1 MRIRGYDEQ
10 TEEFIGNVEQLSG
23 EIADLTKTASTP
35 GGISLFT
42 DDSKTEYKST
52 YQLLKE
58 ISEIYDQLNDQ
69 NQAKLLETLA
79 GKRQGQIIAATINNF
94 EAAEKAM
101 ESMAN
106 SAGSAEREMSVIMD
120 SLDYKTNRLKET
132 TTGVAQNLFQKN
144 DMKTVVDGLTS
155 VMNVIDKLTSK
166 LGLFGSIGFGAG
178 MFAGIKNIGKCR
190 ISVRISNNLL
200 NCFGYALHA

>member
-120 SLDYKTNRLKET
+120 K
-132 TTGVAQNLFQKN
+132 QNCPYVQKC
-144 DMKTVVDGLTS
+144 
-155 VMNVIDKLTSK
+155 
-166 LGLFGSIGFGAG
+166 A
-178 MFAGIKNIGKCR
+178 
-190 ISVRISNNLL
+190 
-200 NCFGYALHA
+200 